1 MFADLFLIV
10 FFVYIIDLRFEDVE
24 YTLSTAILTAQV
36 AHMKGSVVK
45 SSHIFQGWSVN
56 PQLENAPWRCVAGE
70 RTDSG
75 CWFLKGRVVWEEKT
89 WKK

>member
-1 MFADLFLIV
+1 MFAYLFL
-10 FFVYIIDLRFEDVE
+10 FLLASIIDLRFEDVE
-24 YTLSTAILTAQV
+24 YTLSTATFTAQV
-36 AHMKGSVVK
+36 AHMKGTVVK

-75 CWFLKGRVVWEEKT
+75 CWFLKGESYGKRKHGT
-89 WKK
+89 